1 MSAAALA
8 AAHRVGQLILAVGFE
23 AGLWDLPSV
32 LDIARQA
39 SDAII
44 NLVEV
49 YGGSQG
55 VGAGAG
61 VTSGTAAPGAAAQE
75 MNQQLQAV
83 C

>member
-1 MSAAALA
+1 
-8 AAHRVGQLILAVGFE
+8 VGQLILAVGFE

-55 VGAGAG
+55 VGVGVGGGVGAG
-61 VTSGTAAPGAAAQE
+61 VTSGTAAPGAAVQE